1 MNFPYFVYYN
11 NQFSI
16 LFVHYVDHIYPNL
29 CITLTNFPQS
39 MNNTVFCGIQFQIS
53 PNLIYFRNYLQWPK
67 RFPRVSFRG
76 YARNDK
82 RLIHTNSTHEHDN
95 RIIPDYIVGNN
106 QQMLIFANITINWCF
121 WRVFTCAVGT
131 KKQICLEIRTQRI
144 KNGVQHTV
152 SGIKTTAYLHVTLHG
167 YRFPVVNHSVEHLKF
182 SAFILFNSCKALCPS
197 VFGVVTWV

>member
-1 MNFPYFVYYN
+1 MFLILLYSFKYIRQISANIHHFVFQFLAISTIFCRKFATYN

-16 LFVHYVDHIYPNL
+16 LFAHYNDQIYPNL

-39 MNNTVFCGIQFQIS
+39 MNNTVFCGIWFQIS

-106 QQMLIFANITINWCF
+106 QQMLIFANIT
-121 WRVFTCAVGT
+121 G
-131 KKQICLEIRTQRI
+131 K
-144 KNGVQHTV
+144 
-152 SGIKTTAYLHVTLHG
+152 
-167 YRFPVVNHSVEHLKF
+167 
-182 SAFILFNSCKALCPS
+182 
-197 VFGVVTWV
+197 